1 MKSNKI
7 KISSALMERSGLTYG
22 DMPSYSEVLNFEAC
36 QLRKGKSNKLGLN
49 IC

>member
-7 KISSALMERSGLTYG
+7 KIGSALMERSSLTYG
-22 DMPSYSEVLNFEAC
+22 DMPSYSEMLDFEAC
-36 QLRKGKSNKLGLN
+36 QLCNGKANKLGLN